1 MAHPSLRGGWNLLS
15 FALVFITVIF
25 HTRLSQVQGRSES
38 VFSICLSLRMCVC
51 VCVCVF
57 SAHQGWHCPYWGLD
71 LCHSLPSVC
80 SRFYFLI
87 TSLVFITHVLCLRDF
102 LGKNTGAGCHLLLQ
116 GFPHQG
122 LNTSLLHRRQILYQL
137 SCQGSPIMSA
147 TLKTH
152 TLGHHGMTKVLRAS
166 GATRIT
172 YCSAWFIFW
181 SFKICISS

>member
-1 MAHPSLRGGWNLLS
+1 MS

-51 VCVCVF
+51 VCVCVCVF

-87 TSLVFITHVLCLRDF
+87 TCLVSITHVLCLRDF
-102 LGKNTGAGCHLLLQ
+102 PGKNTGAGCHLLLQ

-122 LNTSLLHRRQILYQL
+122 LNSSLLHRRQILYQL
-137 SCQGSPIMSA
+137 RHQGSPIMSG

-152 TLGHHGMTKVLRAS
+152 TPGHHGMRKVLRAS
-166 GATRIT
+166 GATGSLT
-172 YCSAWFIFW
+172 VLHVLFYFLVF
-181 SFKICISS
+181 